1 MDETTLVDTWNATAQ
16 ALPSSRVL
24 CGVVYH
30 GPDTGW
36 VAFACDQSGQT
47 VGPEG
52 TEINAIAA
60 LQDLVGAMRRDASPG
75 DIPGH

>member
-1 MDETTLVDTWNATAQ
+1 MDDNSLVNAWNAASQ
-16 ALPSSRVL
+16 AMPTGRVL

-36 VAFACDQSGQT
+36 VAFACDESGQT

-52 TEINAIAA
+52 TGIDAIDALHDLIN
-60 LQDLVGAMRRDASPG
+60 AMRRDASPG
-75 DIPGH
+75 DIPER